1 MSTVR
6 LNITLP
12 PDIPDGVAKT
22 VSAEIWDASLADAPA
37 VMLSNIL
44 LHDVALTPSGNLE
57 TELNA
62 PLASPKKTLIARVHI
77 SMDGS
82 QQIKPRDLL
91 TTRFIEIPPELGKS
105 RLNVPVSLIT

>member
-1 MSTVR
+1 MSTIR

-12 PDIPDGVAKT
+12 PDIDDGLAKT

-37 VMLSNIL
+37 VMLSKIL
-44 LHDVALTPSGNLE
+44 LRDVALTPNGNLE
-57 TELNA
+57 TELDS
-62 PLASPKKTLIARVHI
+62 PLTSAKQTLIARVHI

-91 TTRFIEIPPELGKS
+91 TTHFIEIPPELGKS